1 MLLHCTSSSLYAQ
14 IIEAYA
20 GRKGIQASAFRFMFD
35 GKRIQGEHTPKMV
48 RTDMLRICHGRY
60 EMCVPVPLLNPKG
73 MKIECDTDPFYPCS

>member
-1 MLLHCTSSSLYAQ
+1 MLYFQ

-48 RTDMLRICHGRY
+48 RNVL
-60 EMCVPVPLLNPKG
+60 V
-73 MKIECDTDPFYPCS
+73 